1 MTALA
6 FGSWPV
12 RPPQASWT
20 WVRGLA
26 WHRGDPRPAAS
37 GAAGPAGGSAVVC
50 VCGLLRYGLTSD
62 GAAALHNIWGMRNP
76 AEMAALSLA
85 VTCGYAVVAT
95 AAAIR
100 IFARQGVQ

>member
-1 MTALA
+1 
-6 FGSWPV
+6 
-12 RPPQASWT
+12 
-20 WVRGLA
+20 
-26 WHRGDPRPAAS
+26 
-37 GAAGPAGGSAVVC
+37 VVC